1 MSIEQKIQ
9 KNIPLAPLT
18 TFRIGGM
25 AKFFIEARDKDE
37 LSEAVEWAH
46 EKKEKIF
53 ILAGGSNILI
63 NDNGIDGLVI
73 KISNKELKAADEQIE
88 CGAGLELAKAV
99 KIADDNGL
107 TGLEWAAG
115 IPGTIGGAVR
125 GNAGAFGSSIGD
137 SVKEVEIF
145 DSVKMEF
152 GKLDNKACVFDY
164 RESIFKKDNGLKII
178 WRVCLSL
185 KTGSRKKIKEKMR
198 EYVKRRAG
206 SQPKAASAGSFFKNL
221 TFADLRE
228 FNAKLAGAA
237 EEEGKVKKGMVGA
250 GWIIEKIGLKGKTI
264 GGAKIS
270 DEHANFIINAGE
282 ATAGDVIM
290 LASYIKQQARDKLGV
305 QLKEEIRYMGF

>member
-1 MSIEQKIQ
+1 MINVKQ
-9 KNIPLAPLT
+9 NIPLAPLS
-18 TFRIGGM
+18 TFKIGGM

-37 LSEAVEWAH
+37 LLEAVEWAH

-53 ILAGGSNILI
+53 ILAGGSNVLI
-63 NDNGIDGLVI
+63 NDNGVDGLVI
-73 KISNKELKAADEQIE
+73 KIKNQKSKIKNQKLE

-99 KIADDNGL
+99 KAADDNGL

-137 SVKEVEIF
+137 SVKEVEFF
-145 DSVKMEF
+145 DPVKMEF
-152 GKLDNKACVFDY
+152 GKLDNKACVFGY

-178 WRVCLSL
+178 WRVCLNL
-185 KTGSRKKIKEKMR
+185 KMGSGKKIKEKMR
-198 EYVKRRAG
+198 EYVKRRAV
-206 SQPKAASAGSFFKNL
+206 SQPKAPSAGSFFENL
-221 TFADLRE
+221 TLANLRE
-228 FNAKLAGAA
+228 FNAKLASAA
-237 EEEGKVKKGMVGA
+237 EEEGKIKKGMVAA
-250 GWIIEKIGLKGKTI
+250 GWVIEKLGLKGKTI

-270 DEHANFIINAGE
+270 DEHANFIINAGK

-290 LASYIKQQARDKLGV
+290 LVSYIKQQARDKFGV